1 MFGWSEGNTV
11 NSFFFL
17 LIPHPLF
24 FSGCNFEI
32 CIAHVVSVHINIELY
47 EQIKH
52 SLNSLYDPEM
62 SNMINYRLKSITNES
77 PVNVNKY
84 SPLRASINNFI
95 FSPNIILST
104 CCA

>member
-11 NSFFFL
+11 NRFFFSL

-24 FSGCNFEI
+24 FAGCNFEK
-32 CIAHVVSVHINIELY
+32 CIARVVSVHINIESY

-62 SNMINYRLKSITNES
+62 SNMINYRLKALQMSHRLMLTN
-77 PVNVNKY
+77 
-84 SPLRASINNFI
+84 
-95 FSPNIILST
+95 ILP
-104 CCA
+104 